1 MELNL
6 LAVSPQGGKGKI
18 IKKILELNIVFFFL
32 RNSDSS
38 NKYVS
43 KDYYVKVQS
52 INAGG
57 IHTHVYTHRICCNSK
72 LVVATQHDECFFI
85 KTRCYGTRRN
95 SIDGRFHQKKRS
107 HSSWSFRTLSGRAKS
122 RTFGDQEK

>member
-18 IKKILELNIVFFFL
+18 IKKILELNIVFFL

-57 IHTHVYTHRICCNSK
+57 IHTHRVCCNSK

-95 SIDGRFHQKKRS
+95 SIDGKFHQKK
-107 HSSWSFRTLSGRAKS
+107 KV
-122 RTFGDQEK
+122 TFKLVF